1 MNKGIVYRST
11 GSWYLVKDA
20 QGDFYSCRIKGK
32 FRIQGIKSTNPIAVG
47 DRVDFDVIEEES
59 KLMGV
64 ITAIDTRD
72 NYIVRR
78 SVNLSK
84 QTHII
89 ASNIDQAFL
98 LITLNNP
105 PNIFCIHRSVFDHRR
120 SLSYSSCFII

>member
-11 GSWYLVKDA
+11 GSWYLVKDTN
-20 QGDFYSCRIKGK
+20 GEFYSCRIKGK

-47 DRVDFDVIEEES
+47 DRVDFEVEKEEE
-59 KLMGV
+59 LLG
-64 ITAIDTRD
+64 IINAIEPRD
-72 NYIVRR
+72 NYIVRK

-98 LITLNNP
+98 
-105 PNIFCIHRSVFDHRR
+105 FG
-120 SLSYSSCFII
+120 SCCTTFRCLWINGP

>member
-1 MNKGIVYRST
+1 M
-11 GSWYLVKDA
+11 
-20 QGDFYSCRIKGK
+20 
-32 FRIQGIKSTNPIAVG
+32 G

-105 PNIFCIHRSVFDHRR
+105 PT
-120 SLSYSSCFII
+120 SYSSSFIIQ